1 MGEPVATAVSRDGR
15 TRLVSAVD
23 LLLVSVGGGVGAA
36 LRFLLDGS
44 VKARVAGSRSGAF
57 PLGTLVIN
65 VTGSLVLGLLTGAG
79 QAGTIPV
86 AAVAVLGT
94 GMMGGYTT
102 FSTASVETVQLFRS
116 ARPGPAVLNGLGM
129 LVVSV
134 GAAALGLWLG
144 RNS

>member
-1 MGEPVATAVSRDGR
+1 VNPLELLFVAI
-15 TRLVSAVD
+15 
-23 LLLVSVGGGVGAA
+23 GGGVGAA
-36 LRFLLDGS
+36 LRFLLDGV
-44 VKARVAGSRSGAF
+44 VKARVARSRFRVF

-65 VTGSLVLGLLTGAG
+65 VTGSLVLGFLTGLG

-86 AAVAVLGT
+86 SAVAVLGT

-102 FSTASVETVQLFRS
+102 FSTASVETVQLLRTGKT
-116 ARPGPAVLNGLGM
+116 RLAVLNGLGM

-144 RNS
+144 RNT

>member
-1 MGEPVATAVSRDGR
+1 MSGLE
-15 TRLVSAVD
+15 
-23 LLLVSVGGGVGAA
+23 LLLVAIGGGAGAA
-36 LRFLLDGS
+36 LRFVLDGL
-44 VKARVAGSRSGAF
+44 VKARVTGF

-65 VTGSLVLGLLTGAG
+65 VSGSLVLGLLTGIG

-86 AAVAVLGT
+86 SAVAVLGT

-102 FSTASVETVQLFRS
+102 FSTASVETVQLLRS
-116 ARPGPAVLNGLGM
+116 GKPRLAVLNGLGM

-144 RNS
+144 RNT